1 MKTNL
6 IRTTSYF
13 TLSLLAASCLAF
25 AQDTPDNAP
34 PQDQPQQDQPQQ
46 NPTRANGGWRR
57 VGDPLPQQADRPP
70 ERDDSYRR
78 YPQSQQ
84 NQRYEPSEPVPPQL
98 TIKPGTFVTVRVDQW
113 LSSDRNQP
121 GDAFSATLV
130 KPIVVDGVIVA
141 QRGQTIAGRVGEAQK
156 AGRVEGVSRLGL
168 QVNELTLVDGQQL
181 PIQSQLIM
189 RTGGT
194 STGRDAA
201 AIGGTT
207 AVGAAAGAAAGG
219 GAGAGIGAG
228 AGAVAGVIGVLLT
241 RGHATVV
248 YPESVLTFRIEA
260 PVTFSTERS
269 AQAFRYVDPNDYD
282 RQYDRPVWSEQP
294 PQRTACAGYGC
305 APPPPY
311 YYGYGYPGYY
321 GGYYPYYGTGLSF
334 FWGPSFYGRGFYGRG
349 YYGRG
354 FYGGGYGRG
363 FSGRGYS
370 GRGFSRG
377 GRR

>member
-1 MKTNL
+1 MSRCVLHGTHMKTNP

-13 TLSLLAASCLAF
+13 TLSLLAASYLAL

-34 PQDQPQQDQPQQ
+34 PQDQPQQ
-46 NPTRANGGWRR
+46 NPTRTNGGWRR
-57 VGDPLPQQADRPP
+57 VGDPPPQQADRPP
-70 ERDDSYRR
+70 DRDDSYRR

-98 TIKPGTFVTVRVDQW
+98 TIKPGTFVTARVDQW

-141 QRGQTIAGRVGEAQK
+141 QRGQTVAGRVAEAQK

-168 QVNELTLVDGQQL
+168 QLNELTLVDGQQL

-219 GAGAGIGAG
+219 GTGAGIGAG

-305 APPPPY
+305 APPPPP
-311 YYGYGYPGYY
+311 YYGYGYPYYY
-321 GGYYPYYGTGLSF
+321 GGYYPYYYGTGLSF
-334 FWGPSFYGRGFYGRG
+334 FWGPSFYGRG
-349 YYGRG
+349 YYGRR
-354 FYGGGYGRG
+354 FYGGGY
-363 FSGRGYS
+363 Y

>member
-1 MKTNL
+1 MKTNP
-6 IRTTSYF
+6 IRTASYL
-13 TLSLLAASCLAF
+13 TLSLLAGSCLAL
-25 AQDTPDNAP
+25 AQDTPDNSPPPDQAQQSPAP
-34 PQDQPQQDQPQQ
+34 SS
-46 NPTRANGGWRR
+46 GGWRR
-57 VGDPLPQQADRPP
+57 VGDPPPQQADRPH

-78 YPQSQQ
+78 YPQS
-84 NQRYEPSEPVPPQL
+84 RTYEPAEPVPPQL

-130 KPIVVDGVIVA
+130 KPIVVDGVTVA
-141 QRGQTIAGRVGEAQK
+141 QRGQTVAGRVAEAQK

-168 QVNELTLVDGQQL
+168 QLTELTLVDGQQL

-189 RTGGT
+189 RSGGT

-201 AIGGTT
+201 AIGTTT

-219 GAGAGIGAG
+219 GVGAGIGAG

-241 RGHATVV
+241 RGHPTMV
-248 YPESVLTFRIEA
+248 YPESVLTFRVEA

-269 AQAFRYVDPNDYD
+269 AQAFRYVDPNEYG
-282 RQYDRPVWSEQP
+282 RPVWSEQP

-305 APPPPY
+305 APPPY

-321 GGYYPYYGTGLSF
+321 YGGYYPYYYGTGLSF
-334 FWGPSFYGRGFYGRG
+334 FWGPRFYYGRGYYGRGFYGRG
-349 YYGRG
+349 YYGG
-354 FYGGGYGRG
+354 HGYGGHGYA
-363 FSGRGYS
+363 
-370 GRGFSRG
+370 RG

>member
-1 MKTNL
+1 MKTNP
-6 IRTTSYF
+6 IRTASYL
-13 TLSLLAASCLAF
+13 TLNLLAASCLAL
-25 AQDTPDNAP
+25 AQDTPDNSP
-34 PQDQPQQDQPQQ
+34 PPDQPQQSPA
-46 NPTRANGGWRR
+46 PSNGGWRR
-57 VGDPLPQQADRPP
+57 VGDPPPQQADRPP

-78 YPQSQQ
+78 YPQSQ
-84 NQRYEPSEPVPPQL
+84 RYEAEPVPPQM
-98 TIKPGTFVTVRVDQW
+98 TVKPGTFVTVRVDQW
-113 LSSDRNQP
+113 LSSDRNQA

-141 QRGQTIAGRVGEAQK
+141 QRGQTVAGRVAEAQK

-168 QVNELTLVDGQQL
+168 QLTELTLVDGQQL

-201 AIGGTT
+201 AIGTTT

-219 GAGAGIGAG
+219 GMGAGIGAG

-241 RGHATVV
+241 RGHPTVV
-248 YPESVLTFRIEA
+248 YPESVLTFRVEA
-260 PVTFSTERS
+260 PVAFSTERS
-269 AQAFRYVDPNDYD
+269 AQAFRYVDPNE
-282 RQYDRPVWSEQP
+282 YDRPVWSEQP

-305 APPPPY
+305 APPPPPS

-321 GGYYPYYGTGLSF
+321 YGGYYPYYYGSGLSF
-334 FWGPSFYGRGFYGRG
+334 YFGPRFYGRGYYGGGFYGRG
-349 YYGRG
+349 YYG
-354 FYGGGYGRG
+354 
-363 FSGRGYS
+363 GRGYA
-370 GRGFSRG
+370 GHGYSRG